1 MIRPA
6 TVADIPALNDLLQE
20 ILSVHHEVRPDLF
33 KARGQKFSDLE
44 LEELLHNPSKPIFV
58 YELEGQVVGHL
69 FCQLVEEEH
78 AVLQRV
84 KTLFIDDLCVKQAVR
99 EQAIGQQLYEYAL
112 SFAREQGC
120 YNVTLDVWSSNEG
133 AVAFY
138 HRLGM
143 REQKVR
149 MERILE

>member
-33 KARGQKFSDLE
+33 KARGQKFSALE

-69 FCQLVEEEH
+69 FCELVEEDH
-78 AVLQRV
+78 AVLQKV
-84 KTLFIDDLCVKQAVR
+84 KTLFIDDLCVKQGVR
-99 EQAIGQQLYEYAL
+99 GQSIGKQLYEYAL
-112 SFAREQGC
+112 DFAKEKGC
-120 YNVTLDVWSSNEG
+120 YNVTLDVWNDNQ
-133 AVAFY
+133 AALAFY
-138 HRLGM
+138 QRLGM
-143 REQKVR
+143 TQQKLR
-149 MERILE
+149 METLL